1 MLADS
6 GHRYHT
12 LNIPY
17 QTNHQNFG
25 SLSQAFHENEKKKPL
40 LSIKSSNAATILDAK
55 KLPDASAATPYA

>member
-1 MLADS
+1 MLVDS

-25 SLSQAFHENEKKKPL
+25 SLSQAFHENEKKKTTVVHQ
-40 LSIKSSNAATILDAK
+40 K
-55 KLPDASAATPYA
+55 Y